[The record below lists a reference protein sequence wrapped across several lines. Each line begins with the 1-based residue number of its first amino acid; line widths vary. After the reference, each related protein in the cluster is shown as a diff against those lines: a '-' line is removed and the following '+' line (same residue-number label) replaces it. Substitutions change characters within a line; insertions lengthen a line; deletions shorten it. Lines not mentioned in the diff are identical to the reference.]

1 MSEEIAAQGELAYD
15 YGSPVSGWPTR
26 YQPEWF
32 AQQTVDDEG
41 IFIAVYTDLRMIAQH
56 LLSKEFGHPSIQATE
71 LVNEAFIKLLQNPTH
86 SHNKRH
92 LLNILARYM
101 RQVLVDRGR
110 RRRSIKRDVHLTEL
124 NTHIGKQH
132 AEPDWVLFDQMLD
145 RLQQSKPVLYE
156 VFQLHYFAGIQ
167 LNDIAQTLECSERTV
182 KRYWM
187 AAKLWL
193 TDRISQQHN

>member
-1 MSEEIAAQGELAYD
+1 MSEEAAAEEIIPCD
-15 YGSPVSGWPTR
+15 YTSTVSGWPAR

-32 AQQTVDDEG
+32 ADKTVDEEG
-41 IFIAVYTDLRMIAQH
+41 VFIAVYTDLRLIARH
-56 LLSKEFGHPSIQATE
+56 LLSQEFAQPSIQATE
-71 LVNEAFIKLLQNPTH
+71 LVNEAFIKLLQNPAQ
-86 SHNKRH
+86 SQSKRH

-110 RRRSIKRDVHLTEL
+110 RRRSLKRDADLTEL
-124 NTHIGKQH
+124 HTHVGKQL
-132 AEPDWVLFDQMLD
+132 ADPDWLVFDQALD

-167 LNDIAQTLECSERTV
+167 LNEIADTLECSERTV

-187 AAKLWL
+187 AARLWV
-193 TDRISQQHN
+193 TEQISRLQS